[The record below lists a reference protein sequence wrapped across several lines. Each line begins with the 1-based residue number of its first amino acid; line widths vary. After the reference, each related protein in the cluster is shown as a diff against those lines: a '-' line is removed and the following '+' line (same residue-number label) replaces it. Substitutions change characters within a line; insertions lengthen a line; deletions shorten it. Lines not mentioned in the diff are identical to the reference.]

1 MIEFLESEI
10 AEIDAVRAAV
20 DEAAFN
26 SWFDNS
32 EIKARFK
39 KACMMAQ
46 RLRCCYCKRFFDTV
60 NNNHWDLEHVLCERD
75 YPQFFAT
82 PGNLAVACKDC
93 NNAKSQ
99 EDVLRPQPHPPIAD
113 LPTES
118 ISYSIPHPCLDQWD
132 SHMRHVNYQI
142 YTSIGDK
149 GTELISVCKL
159 NKRAVELG
167 GLTYDTL
174 VAAIKANYFDLIDNP
189 VDTVPPDD
197 HILAAMARVQDGGEE
212 LRIQARLTA
221 LSATLAGLDRKAKK
235 RKVETA
241 IAKAEALAAKKM
253 ATREQGNM
261 MVRVLTAIQATPS
274 TARAEPV
281 SGRSARPSMAVAPEM
296 LFLPAPKRE
305 ADAHDKTANKEEE

>member
-1 MIEFLESEI
+1 MVGFLESEI

-20 DEAAFN
+20 NEAAFN
-26 SWFDNS
+26 AWFDNS

-60 NNNHWDLEHVLCERD
+60 NNNHWDLEHVLCEQN

-99 EDVLRPQPHPPIAD
+99 EDVLRPQPQPPIVD
-113 LPTES
+113 LPAVS
-118 ISYSIPHPCLDQWD
+118 ISYSIPHPYLDQWD
-132 SHMRHVNYQI
+132 GHMRHVNYQI
-142 YTSIGDK
+142 YTSTGDK

-174 VAAIKANYFDLIDNP
+174 VAAIKTNYFDVIANP

-197 HILAAMARVQDGGEE
+197 HILTTMARIQDVGEE

-221 LSATLAGLDRKAKK
+221 LSTTLAGLVQKARK
-235 RKVETA
+235 RKVKTA
-241 IAKAEALAAKKM
+241 IAKAEALAAKEL
-253 ATREQGNM
+253 ATREQSNM
-261 MVRVLTAIQATPS
+261 TVRVPTAIQATPS
-274 TARAEPV
+274 TSRSGPV
-281 SGRSARPSMAVAPEM
+281 MGRSERPKMDVAPEM
-296 LFLPAPKRE
+296 LFLSAPKRE
-305 ADAHDKTANKEEE
+305 ADVDDETTDKEEE